1 MATPLPPVPSLPA
14 AAFPP
19 TSSSSSSSRSGW
31 LYSSLPPML
40 LHLAKALWPRAPVY
54 LPFSDFL
61 KHAQEGKLA
70 SVLMSQDKFEVQ
82 MKVAGAAS
90 GAAAVTYHTSVVPH
104 LDRQWVVELLAKHGV
119 KFGAG
124 APSWGRRVVTLLLTL
139 APFLYLA
146 LVYRMM
152 NKLYNPTDSIGKE
165 QKGTK
170 QNQRK
175 RLVTFKDV
183 AGIDAAKLELVEV
196 VNFLRDRTRYDAIGA
211 RLPKGILLSGAPG
224 TGKTLLARAV
234 ANEAG
239 VSFISCSASDFVEL
253 LVGRG
258 AARVRDLFQRGFSNA
273 PCIIFID
280 ELDALAKARGS
291 FSSND
296 EREQTLNQLLCEMD
310 GFEGGENCVLV
321 IAATN
326 RPEVL
331 DSALIRPGRFDRH
344 IAVGLPDT
352 RGRRAILDV
361 HSRHISLA
369 PGIDFARIA
378 NRSKGFSGAELSNV
392 VNEAALLAVRAGL
405 GAVTQACFE
414 EALERNNQTRRLAA
428 QLDGSG
434 SGSSGSLLH
443 QLHHHLNN
451 NNNNNN
457 RPRSPH
463 EPSS

>member
-1 MATPLPPVPSLPA
+1 M
-14 AAFPP
+14 
-19 TSSSSSSSRSGW
+19 
-31 LYSSLPPML
+31 YSSLPPML
-40 LHLAKALWPRAPVY
+40 LHLFKALWPRAPVS
-54 LPFSDFL
+54 LPFSEFL

-70 SVLMSQDKFEVQ
+70 RVLMSQDRFEVQ
-82 MKVAGAAS
+82 MKSTAAAAGAA
-90 GAAAVTYHTSVVPH
+90 GAVAAVQLARPQTYRTFVIPH
-104 LDRQWVVELLAKHGV
+104 LDRQWIVEMLLKNGV
-119 KFGAG
+119 QFGTAT
-124 APSWGRRVVTLLLTL
+124 PSWGRRIVTLLLTL

-146 LVYRMM
+146 LVYKMM
-152 NKLYNPTDSIGKE
+152 NKLYNPNDSVGKE
-165 QKGTK
+165 QKGAK
-170 QNQRK
+170 QNQKK

-183 AGIDAAKLELVEV
+183 AGIDAAKLELLEV
-196 VNFLRDRTRYDAIGA
+196 VEFLRDSTRYDAIGA

-239 VSFISCSASDFVEL
+239 VSFISCSASDFVEM

-258 AARVRDLFQRGFSNA
+258 AARVRDLFQRGRVNA

-326 RPEVL
+326 RPEVI

-361 HSRHISLA
+361 HSRNIRLSAAVDLTK
-369 PGIDFARIA
+369 IARC
-378 NRSKGFSGAELSNV
+378 SKGFSGAELSNV
-392 VNEAALLAVRAGL
+392 INEAALLAVRAGL
-405 GAVTQACFE
+405 GAVTQACLE
-414 EALERNNQTRRLAA
+414 EALERNNKTRRLAA
-428 QLDGSG
+428 QLDGIG
-434 SGSSGSLLH
+434 SGADGGNQSFLY

-451 NNNNNN
+451 NNNQNN
-457 RPRSPH
+457 RPRSPTH
-463 EPSS
+463 EPTS

>member
-1 MATPLPPVPSLPA
+1 MI
-14 AAFPP
+14 
-19 TSSSSSSSRSGW
+19 SSI
-31 LYSSLPPML
+31 LTKL
-40 LHLAKALWPRAPVY
+40 LGITKYLWPRAPVY
-54 LPFSDFL
+54 LPFSDFV

-70 SVLMSQDKFEVQ
+70 SVMMNQDKFEVQ
-82 MKVAGAAS
+82 MKAGDSIILAGGAS
-90 GAAAVTYHTSVVPH
+90 LVPSSKVSRQQIYHTSVIPQ
-104 LDRQWVVELLAKHGV
+104 LDRQWIVEMLQKNGV
-119 KFGAG
+119 RFGTG
-124 APSWGRRVVTLLLTL
+124 TPSWSRRMVTLLLTI

-152 NKLYNPTDSIGKE
+152 NKLYNPTDSIGRERKNLQ
-165 QKGTK
+165 QKPK
-170 QNQRK
+170 K
-175 RLVTFKDV
+175 RVITFKDV

-196 VNFLRDRTRYDAIGA
+196 VNFLRDRARYDAIGA

-239 VSFISCSASDFVEL
+239 VSFISCSASEFCEL

-258 AARVRDLFQRGFSNA
+258 AARMRDLFQRGFSSS

-280 ELDALAKARGS
+280 ELDALAKTRGS

-310 GFEGGENCVLV
+310 GFEGEENCVLV

-331 DSALIRPGRFDRH
+331 DPALIRPGRFDRH

-361 HSRHISLA
+361 HSRHVCLA
-369 PGIDFARIA
+369 PGVDMQRIA
-378 NRSKGFSGAELSNV
+378 TRSKGYSGAELSNV

-405 GAVTQACFE
+405 GVTTQACFE
-414 EALERNNQTRRLAA
+414 EALERNNQSRKLAL
-428 QLDGSG
+428 QLDGFGNGGMGVNSTVQD
-434 SGSSGSLLH
+434 LH
-443 QLHHHLNN
+443 NKLQ
-451 NNNNNN
+451 N
-457 RPRSPH
+457 RNRTNLQDP
-463 EPSS
+463 